1 MKTIIDSISKK
12 IHSLESKPLN
22 SKELDELISK
32 SQELTERLVILRYKA
47 YEQQVFG
54 TVQEEDKITPE
65 VSIIEVESPISTP
78 EIAPELDERPAIDFS
93 WGEEETEEPTIEE
106 EQSNSIDLAEEEIV
120 EELPEVIEELEE
132 ALSDSN
138 EEAINEEIEEEEKE
152 VIPAMEE
159 EAPSLFSET
168 TSEPIQKQEIEE
180 IGNSAA
186 DLTPTIEQIKVVEKS
201 VKEQYGI
208 IPLETLIGSFT
219 LNEKLQFINELF
231 GGSSESFTSSVKT
244 LDSQE
249 QMSGAREVIA
259 SIALQQ
265 HWDFENSIDI
275 IDDFMLKICR
285 RYAASLSA

>member
-12 IHSLESKPLN
+12 IHSLESTPLN
-22 SKELDELISK
+22 SAELNELIIK
-32 SQELTERLVILRYKA
+32 SQELTERLIILRYKA

-65 VSIIEVESPISTP
+65 VSITEIESPISIP
-78 EIAPELDERPAIDFS
+78 EITPDPEERPVIDFS
-93 WGEEETEEPTIEE
+93 WVEEETEEPTIEE

-120 EELPEVIEELEE
+120 DEIPEVIEELEE

-138 EEAINEEIEEEEKE
+138 EEALNEEIEEE
-152 VIPAMEE
+152 VIPTIEE
-159 EAPSLFSET
+159 EAPSLFSAPG
-168 TSEPIQKQEIEE
+168 PIQEQEHNGVN
-180 IGNSAA
+180 IGELSE
-186 DLTPTIEQIKVVEKS
+186 TIDSIKKVEQN

-231 GGSSESFTSSVKT
+231 GGSSEAFTSSVKT

-249 QMSGAREVIA
+249 NMRSAREFIA
-259 SIALQQ
+259 NIAVQH